1 MALPT
6 DADLL
11 VAARRDAAAFRAF
24 YERYAER
31 VYGYHLRRVRDPR
44 PRTT

>member
-11 VAARRDAAAFRAF
+11 AAARTDATAFRAF
-24 YERYAER
+24 YDRYAAR
-31 VYGYHLRRVRDPR
+31 VHRFHLRRTLAWTVQ
-44 PRTT
+44 